1 MNFSRG
7 PAFRPHRDIRGIA
20 RLCTASLDTGP
31 PAHRRRVVLGLP
43 GASRPPTR
51 ADDVELG
58 GSPRKLPPL
67 APGRWRSWDCR
78 TLASGPGAAPAL
90 RGPDDV
96 ELGPV
101 DLAGSPRRFPPLAQ
115 DGGAL
120 AGRISPH
127 SVRPVETRLVPPPRA
142 RGSMKSGKVNPPPKE
157 PGAPWWESSRTPRRW

>member
-1 MNFSRG
+1 MLRLRRWRKGCSRYPLG
-7 PAFRPHRDIRGIA
+7 RRRGGAGIA
-20 RLCTASLDTGP
+20 GP
-31 PAHRRRVVLGLP
+31 GPVVLGLP

-78 TLASGPGAAPAL
+78 TLASVPGAAPAL

-120 AGRISPH
+120 AGRISPS

-157 PGAPWWESSRTPRRW
+157 PGAPDGNRRARLAGGESLRKM